1 MSLQIKAQL
10 RRTGLDI
17 HVDAELPS
25 EGVTALFGRSGCGK
39 TSLLRIIAGLDRI
52 AGAEVRFNDQPWQTR
67 TDFVALEKR
76 RIGLVF
82 QGSSL
87 LPHLGVRGNL
97 LYGYHRTPSERRHQR
112 PDAII
117 ALLRLESLLAR
128 RIDELSGGQRQRVA
142 LGRALLASPQLL
154 LLDEPLSAL
163 DSGSK
168 REILP
173 LLERLATETGVPIV
187 YVSHAAAEIERL
199 ADHVALMEQGR
210 IESIQTIQQA
220 LSRSDSPLFRN
231 DGPASVLMGELCA
244 SEVPDLQLFRSGAL
258 TLRLALSGPAPALP
272 AAVRLRIGA
281 RDVSLALEPLNGISI
296 LNQLPFTIEAT
307 HARAEGRV
315 IVSGRL
321 ANGEAL
327 LAEVSA
333 WSARELALHPGK
345 RLFALVKAVS
355 VID

>member
-10 RRTGLDI
+10 HRTGGDM
-17 HVDAELPS
+17 HVDVELPT

-82 QGSSL
+82 QESSL

-97 LYGYHRTPSERRHQR
+97 LYGYRRTPSERRHQD

-117 ALLRLESLLAR
+117 ALLGMESLLER

-163 DSGSK
+163 DSASK
-168 REILP
+168 REVLP
-173 LLERLATETGVPIV
+173 LLERLANVAGVPIV
-187 YVSHAAAEIERL
+187 YVSHAAAEVERL
-199 ADHVALMEQGR
+199 ADHVALMERGR
-210 IESIQTIQQA
+210 IESVETIQQA
-220 LSRSDSPLFRN
+220 LSRSDSPLFRD

-244 SEVPDLQLFRSGAL
+244 SAVPDLQLFRSGAL
-258 TLRLALSGPAPALP
+258 TLRLPPSGASHTLP

-281 RDVSLALEPLNGISI
+281 RDVSLALEPLGGISI

-307 HARAEGRV
+307 QARAEGRV
-315 IVSGRL
+315 LVSGKL
-321 ANGEAL
+321 PNGDPL

-333 WSARELALHPGK
+333 WSARELALHPGQ
-345 RLFALVKAVS
+345 RLVALVKAVS
-355 VID
+355 VVD